1 MRFQRAAYIF
11 NPVSGEGTG
20 ASQIRQVRRILLA
33 SAREVLLEPTEAPHH
48 ASSLARE
55 AVSNGSDLVV
65 VHGGDGTINEAV
77 QGMVGSESAALAVLP
92 GGTANVLVR
101 EVGLPQDPVGAASI
115 LPTLAARTVRLG
127 LVKWAGGRSRY
138 FLVMCG
144 AGLDADIA
152 ARIQTPLKRRFGVV
166 AYWLHGVEQVF
177 RRFPRLVV
185 RDGPPFEGS
194 GACSLVVIS
203 KSRRYGGGLV
213 LTPRANLLADR
224 FEVARFSGTSRLR
237 YCGYLLAAVCSLTPR
252 WPGIR
257 HQFCGAVSLSA
268 DSACKVPLQVDGEV
282 AGTLP
287 AEVSLSSEALTL
299 LVPPEYGG
307 AAEQRS
313 REDSR
318 CHPA

>member
-20 ASQIRQVRRILLA
+20 ASQIRQVRKILLT
-33 SAREVLLEPTEAPHH
+33 SAREVLLAPTEAPQH

-55 AVSNGSDLVV
+55 AVAGGSDLIVV
-65 VHGGDGTINEAV
+65 QGGDGTVNEAV

-101 EVGLPQDPVGAASI
+101 EVGLPRDPVSAASI
-115 LPTLAARTVRLG
+115 LPTLAVRSVRLG
-127 LVKWAGGRSRY
+127 LVKPAEGENRY

-144 AGLDADIA
+144 AGLDAEIA
-152 ARIQTPLKRRFGVV
+152 SRIHGPLKRRFGVV
-166 AYWLHGVEQVF
+166 AYWLHGAEQVF

-185 RDGPPFEGS
+185 RDSPPFEGG

-213 LTPRANLLADR
+213 LTPRANLLADQ
-224 FEVARFSGTSRLR
+224 FEVARFSGTDRLL
-237 YCGYLLAAVCSLTPR
+237 YCGYLLAAVCSLTSH

-257 HQFCGAVSLSA
+257 HQFCSTVSLAA
-268 DSACKVPLQVDGEV
+268 DDGCNAHLQVDGEV
-282 AGTLP
+282 AGALP
-287 AEVSLSSEALTL
+287 ATVSLSSEALPL
-299 LVPPEYGG
+299 LLPPEYGQ
-307 AAEQRS
+307 AKT
-313 REDSR
+313 
-318 CHPA
+318 

>member
-20 ASQIRQVRRILLA
+20 ASHIRQVRRILLT
-33 SAREVLLEPTEAPHH
+33 SAREVLLAPTEAPQH

-55 AVSNGSDLVV
+55 AVAGGSDLIVV
-65 VHGGDGTINEAV
+65 QGGDGTVNEAV
-77 QGMVGSESAALAVLP
+77 QGMVGSDSAALLVLP

-101 EVGLPQDPVGAASI
+101 EVGLPRDPVSAASI
-115 LPTLAARTVRLG
+115 LPTLVARSVRLG
-127 LVKWAGGRSRY
+127 LVKPAEGGNRY

-144 AGLDADIA
+144 AGLDAEIA
-152 ARIQTPLKRRFGVV
+152 ARIHGGLKRRFGVV
-166 AYWLHGVEQVF
+166 AFWLHGAQQVF

-185 RDGPPFEGS
+185 RDSSAFERS

-224 FEVARFSGTSRLR
+224 FEVARFSGTGRLL
-237 YCGYLLAAVCSLTPR
+237 YCGYLIAAVCSLTSR

-257 HQFCGAVSLSA
+257 HQFCSAVSLAA
-268 DSACKVPLQVDGEV
+268 DDGCNARLQVDGEV
-282 AGTLP
+282 AGALP
-287 AEVSLSSEALTL
+287 ATVSLSAEALTL
-299 LVPPEYGG
+299 LLPPQYG
-307 AAEQRS
+307 QTKT
-313 REDSR
+313 
-318 CHPA
+318 